1 MQSKHTLEVKR
12 REKTGSR
19 YARRE
24 RELGRLPAVL
34 YGHGQNPVSLSLDAK
49 EAVRFFEQ
57 GERVF
62 TIELKEEKA
71 SQTVL
76 LKDIQFDYLG
86 TNVIHVDLTRVDL
99 TEEVETSVAVNLVG
113 EAKGLKTAGAVM
125 TTPTTSITIRTTV
138 AALPEQIDVR
148 IDDVDAGD
156 TFTAGDITLPD
167 GITLVSD
174 VEDVIARIAIKAEED
189 LDAESEDV
197 AAESSEPEVITEKKK
212 EEDGE

>member
-34 YGHGQNPVSLSLDAK
+34 YGHGENPVSLSLDAK
-49 EAVRFFEQ
+49 EAIRFFEQ

-99 TEEVETSVAVNLVG
+99 TEEVETSVALNLVG
-113 EAKGLKTAGAVM
+113 EPKGLKTAGAVM
-125 TTPTTSITIRTTV
+125 TTPTTAITIRTTV
-138 AALPEQIDVR
+138 SALPEQIDVR
-148 IDDVDAGD
+148 IDDLDAGD
-156 TFTAGDITLPD
+156 TLTAGDITLPD
-167 GITLVSD
+167 GITLVSEI
-174 VEDVIARIAIKAEED
+174 EDVVARIAIKAEED